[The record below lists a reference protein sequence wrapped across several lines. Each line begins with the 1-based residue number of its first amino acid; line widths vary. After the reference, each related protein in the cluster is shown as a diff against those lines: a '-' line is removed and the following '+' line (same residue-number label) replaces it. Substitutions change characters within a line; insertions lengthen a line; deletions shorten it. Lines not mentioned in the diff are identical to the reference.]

1 MYREGN
7 LVSIEF
13 VFSKCA
19 KGSMSMCAQMDKS
32 LNMRSD
38 VGTLV
43 SMVVRVTN
51 TRSTDIARATLDI
64 FYPARATETGDF
76 FYLLPDCGLSTN
88 VTVSNLLHFPSI
100 SPPSL
105 FYLLSHSILSLSGLL
120 FRQ

>member
-1 MYREGN
+1 MYREGY

-19 KGSMSMCAQMDKS
+19 KGSMSVCAQVDKS

-38 VGTLV
+38 VGDLV
-43 SMVVRVTN
+43 GVEVRVSN
-51 TRSTDIARATLDI
+51 THSTDIAEATLDI
-64 FYPARATETGDF
+64 FYPARAAETGDF
-76 FYLLPDCGLSTN
+76 FYLLPDCGLSIN

-105 FYLLSHSILSLSGLL
+105 FYLLSHSILSQGGLL